1 MNLKRSLQFLLVLLA
16 LTGLAANAHAKA
28 KPFASERSYTFDIRV
43 GSLSLGKATLEIE
56 KKQRKKRRIRVHAK
70 INLLGGGAM
79 GVSTKS
85 TTWVDNSWKPIRSK
99 WNWQSFGKKRHVDA
113 KYGAKFFDGRIFFG
127 PKLHKRMSG
136 KTRTSKQRINDLIS
150 VVPWLMNQRI
160 RTGRILRTR
169 AYTGLQIYR
178 ITAKVGKIET
188 LTVMGLERRVYPMY
202 ITAVRPG
209 KTRRMTLWLD
219 AVNFAPCKATV
230 DLDFVSKVSLVLTKL
245 KQAKLAI

>member
-1 MNLKRSLQFLLVLLA
+1 MNLKRNLQFLLVLSALA
-16 LTGLAANAHAKA
+16 GLTAIAHAKA

-43 GSLSLGKATLEIE
+43 GSLSLGKATLDIE

-99 WNWQSFGKKRHVDA
+99 WNWQNFGKKRHVDA
-113 KYGAKFFDGRIFFG
+113 KYGAKSFDGRIFFG

-136 KTRTSKQRINDLIS
+136 KTRNRKQRINDLIS

-178 ITAKVGKIET
+178 ITGKVGKIES
-188 LTVMGLERRVYPMY
+188 LTVMGLKRRVYPVH
-202 ITAVRPG
+202 INAVRPG
-209 KTRRMTLWLD
+209 KTRRMTRWLD
-219 AVNFAPCKATV
+219 AKSRAPCKASV
-230 DLDFVSKVSLVLTKL
+230 DGDFGSKVSLVLTKL
-245 KQAKLAI
+245 KRSKAAI